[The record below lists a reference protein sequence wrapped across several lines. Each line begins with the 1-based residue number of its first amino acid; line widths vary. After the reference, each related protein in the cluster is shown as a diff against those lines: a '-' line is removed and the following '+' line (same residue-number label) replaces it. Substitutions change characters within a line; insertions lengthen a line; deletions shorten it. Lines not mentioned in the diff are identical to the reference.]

1 MARKIPDMIQILL
14 KESELVELNS
24 KKLDQL
30 MTFIDNKTEME
41 ALSHELEAPL
51 ESMLPNLGQAEV
63 DKVRTILDLILTHNF
78 GLSRDDVYSLLYS
91 AGSRI
96 VWH

>member
-1 MARKIPDMIQILL
+1 LARKIPDMIQILL

-30 MTFIDNKTEME
+30 MTFIDNKTDME